1 MEERQYKVAGHVF
14 RVRMEEPWGF
24 APMSP
29 EQEDVIRI
37 LAAGGEVGVIPIPA
51 DKFEDSKR
59 NRALFSP
66 GKRPKEAGYGHE
78 HRPLDMSQYEPF
90 RTGDGQPP
98 LFTLSVRSPLPEE
111 IAAARNSGNWETV
124 VSVDDE
130 LPYYY
135 GHLLDGKIIYE
146 FFQTENICAAV
157 LVVEPDLKEAVLYP
171 NLEVGPTTVLLQVS
185 TSLMILYTF
194 NTAGKET
201 LLLHSSVIRH
211 AGEANL
217 FFGVSGTGKST
228 HSRLWL
234 ENIPGSD
241 LVNDDN
247 PIVRF
252 ERRPSG
258 EERLIVYGSPWSG
271 KTLCFRNTE
280 APVRALVRLER
291 APVNSIRRLKGLE
304 AYASILAASSMI
316 RWNRNYMDLQ
326 VPTLEKVAMTVPC
339 WTLGCTKDP
348 GAAEVCFEALE
359 GGEK

>member
-1 MEERQYKVAGHVF
+1 MAGHIF

-29 EQEDVIRI
+29 EQEEVIRT
-37 LAAGGEVGVIPIPA
+37 LAAGGQIDVIPVPA
-51 DKFEDSKR
+51 DKFVDFER
-59 NRALFSP
+59 NRAAFSP
-66 GKRPKEAGYGHE
+66 GKRPRKPADGIVRRY
-78 HRPLDMSQYEPF
+78 LDMSQYEPF
-90 RTGDGQPP
+90 RTGDDQASIY
-98 LFTLSVRSPLPEE
+98 TLTVRSHLPEE
-111 IAAARNSGNWETV
+111 IAVARKTGSWKTV

-135 GHLLDGKIIYE
+135 GHILDGRIIYE
-146 FFQTENICAAV
+146 FFQTENVCAAV
-157 LVVEPDLKEAVLYP
+157 LVVEPNLKEAVIYP
-171 NLEVGPTTVLLQVS
+171 NHEVGPNTVLLQVS

-194 NTAGKET
+194 NTAGKDT

-211 AGEANL
+211 GGEANL

-247 PIVRF
+247 PVVRF
-252 ERRPSG
+252 VRQPSG
-258 EERLIVYGSPWSG
+258 EERLIVYGTPWSG

-291 APVNSIRRLKGLE
+291 APENSIRRLMGLE

-316 RWNRNYMDLQ
+316 RWNHDYMDLQ
-326 VPTLEKVAMTVPC
+326 VPTLEKVAMNVPC
-339 WTLGCTKDP
+339 WTLNCTKDP
-348 GAAEVCFEALE
+348 EAAEVCLKALE
-359 GGEK
+359 GEN